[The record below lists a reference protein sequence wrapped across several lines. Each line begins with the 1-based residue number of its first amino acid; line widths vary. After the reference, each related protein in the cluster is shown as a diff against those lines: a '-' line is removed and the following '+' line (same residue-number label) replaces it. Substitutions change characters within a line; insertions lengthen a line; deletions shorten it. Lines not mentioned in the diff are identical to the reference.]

1 MKIFVLFLTVIVTA
15 LIVSSCAKA
24 EEVEYDHQII
34 TDGINQLT
42 FDILPLLNNQNTFFS
57 PYSISSALAM
67 TYAGARGN
75 TEQEMSQVL
84 YFAEDQKVFHPSFQK
99 LNQELENRKREGIVL
114 NNANALWVDYT
125 ANLSNDF
132 LNLNNRYYGAGA
144 ERLDFFR
151 ETEASRLHIN
161 EWVEEKTEEKIKDLL
176 SPGDVTPDTRLILTN
191 AIYFL
196 GSWLEEFNPEMT
208 REQNFY
214 VTPQRGTR
222 VPFMRRDDSLQYVE
236 KADYQMVQLP
246 YTGEELAMVII
257 LPKKDIPLASIIENL
272 DNDKF
277 NEALESLTIEKVDL
291 QLPKFK
297 FEAKYNMKDMFRKLG
312 MIEAFSEYAD
322 FTAMTSDEER
332 FFIDEIIHQAFVEVD
347 EKGTEAAAA
356 TAVVMRTTSIDGPQP
371 IIFRADRPFLFFI
384 NDTVTNTILFSGT
397 LINPQK

>member
-1 MKIFVLFLTVIVTA
+1 MKYFAFILTVFITA
-15 LIVSSCAKA
+15 LLVGACAKA

-34 TDGINQLT
+34 TDSINQFT
-42 FDILPLLNNQNTFFS
+42 FDILPLLNDQNTFFS

-84 YFAEDQKVFHPSFQK
+84 YFDEDQKVFHPSFNK

-114 NNANALWVDYT
+114 NNANALWVDFT
-125 ANLSNDF
+125 ANLDNDF

-144 ERLDFFR
+144 ERLDFIR

-161 EWVEEKTEEKIKDLL
+161 EWIEEKTEEKIKDLL

-208 REQNFY
+208 RDQDFF

-222 VPFMRRDDSLQYVE
+222 VPFMRRDDSLRYVE
-236 KADYQMVQLP
+236 KADYQMVQIP

-257 LPKKDIPLASIIENL
+257 LPKKDIPLPSVIENL

-277 NEALESLTIEKVDL
+277 TEAIESLKIEKVDL
-291 QLPKFK
+291 QIPKFE

-312 MIEAFSEYAD
+312 MIEAFTEDAD

-332 FFIDEIIHQAFVEVD
+332 FFIDEIIHQAFVEID

-384 NDTVTNTILFSGT
+384 RDTVTETILFTGAFYK
-397 LINPQK
+397 PE

>member
-1 MKIFVLFLTVIVTA
+1 MKYFAFILTVFITA
-15 LIVSSCAKA
+15 LLVGACAKA

-34 TDGINQLT
+34 TDSINQFT
-42 FDILPLLNNQNTFFS
+42 FDILPLLNDQNTFFS

-84 YFAEDQKVFHPSFQK
+84 YFDEDQKVFHPSFNK

-114 NNANALWVDYT
+114 NNANALWVDFT
-125 ANLSNDF
+125 ANLDNDF

-144 ERLDFFR
+144 ERLDFIR

-161 EWVEEKTEEKIKDLL
+161 EWIEEKTEEKIKDLL
-176 SPGDVTPDTRLILTN
+176 SPGDVTPYTRLILTN

-208 REQNFY
+208 RDQDFF

-222 VPFMRRDDSLQYVE
+222 VPFMRRDDSLRYVE
-236 KADYQMVQLP
+236 KADYQMVQIP

-257 LPKKDIPLASIIENL
+257 LPKKDIPLPSVIENL

-277 NEALESLTIEKVDL
+277 TEAIESLKIEKVDL
-291 QLPKFK
+291 QIPKFE

-312 MIEAFSEYAD
+312 MIEAFTEDAD

-332 FFIDEIIHQAFVEVD
+332 FFIDEIIHQAFVEID

-384 NDTVTNTILFSGT
+384 RDTVTETILFTGAFYK
-397 LINPQK
+397 PE